1 MPQLPIIIP
10 IIVVGILI
18 GWLQKSKKPKIPW
31 RKLALW
37 ALVAGALNAANAYAV
52 YILTPQ
58 PTFRGASAAAFVR
71 TTSATSEIG
80 FITASFIAGFLIV
93 AAVFVI
99 AAAYGR
105 FRKGDSE
112 LGEEQPEPESDTE
125 ELSKLKSG

>member
-10 IIVVGILI
+10 IIVIGIII
-18 GWLQKSKKPKIPW
+18 GRLQKSKNPKVSW
-31 RKLALW
+31 RRLALW

-58 PTFRGASAAAFVR
+58 PTFRGAGAAAFVR
-71 TTSATSEIG
+71 TTTSEIG
-80 FITASFIAGFLIV
+80 FTTASFLAGFLIV

-112 LGEEQPEPESDTE
+112 LGEEPEPELEADAE
-125 ELSKLKSG
+125 ELSKLKAD

>member
-10 IIVVGILI
+10 IIVIGILI

-31 RKLALW
+31 RKVALW
-37 ALVAGALNAANAYAV
+37 TLVAGALNAANAYAV

-58 PTFRGASAAAFVR
+58 PTFRGAAAGAFVR
-71 TTSATSEIG
+71 TTSEIG
-80 FITASFIAGFLIV
+80 FTTASFLAGFLIV

-105 FRKGDSE
+105 VRKGDSE
-112 LGEEQPEPESDTE
+112 LGEEPEPEADTE
-125 ELSKLKSG
+125 ELSKLRAD

>member
-10 IIVVGILI
+10 IIVVGILF
-18 GWLQKSKKPKIPW
+18 GRLQKSKNPKVSW

-58 PTFRGASAAAFVR
+58 PTFRGAAAGAFVR
-71 TTSATSEIG
+71 TATTSAVG
-80 FITASFIAGFLIV
+80 FTTASFLAGFLIV
-93 AAVFVI
+93 AAVFAI

-105 FRKGDSE
+105 VRKGDSE
-112 LGEEQPEPESDTE
+112 LEEEPEPEADTE
-125 ELSKLKSG
+125 ELSKLKAN